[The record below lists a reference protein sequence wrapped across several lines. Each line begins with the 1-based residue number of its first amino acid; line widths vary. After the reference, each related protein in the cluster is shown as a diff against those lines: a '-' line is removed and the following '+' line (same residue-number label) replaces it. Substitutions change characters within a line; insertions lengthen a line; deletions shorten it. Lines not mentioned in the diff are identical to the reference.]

1 MRTPVVS
8 HRAARLRV
16 PKQVWQQ
23 LIEELDRRGE
33 GRRES
38 GAFLLGDRGDNSG
51 RVRRVVYCDDLDPN
65 SLQGI
70 ICFSGFGYS
79 ALSDLCAEGKLS
91 IVADAHTHP
100 GASVRQS
107 PSDQANPMAPKVG
120 HVALIIPNFATRTVT
135 ASDVGVHEYF
145 GDAGWKSHFGRDAKR
160 LLYVGRW
167 V

>member
-1 MRTPVVS
+1 MRTPVFS
-8 HRAARLRV
+8 HRAARLRIL
-16 PKQVWQQ
+16 KQEWQK
-23 LIEELDRRGE
+23 LIDELGHRGE

-38 GAFLLGDRGDNSG
+38 GAFLLGDRGDTTG
-51 RVRRVVYCDDLDPN
+51 RVRRVVYYDDLDPN

-70 ICFSGFGYS
+70 ISFSGFGYS
-79 ALSDLCAEGKLS
+79 ALSDLCADEKLS

-100 GASVRQS
+100 GKSVRQS

-120 HVALIIPNFATRTVT
+120 HVALIIPNFATRFVT

-145 GDAGWKSHFGRDAKR
+145 GDAGWKSHFGRHAKR

-167 V
+167 A